1 VIHRDIKP
9 ANILTHGNHSLVTD
23 FGVAKALS
31 AAMPDSTL
39 TGGGVA
45 IGTPAYMAPEQ
56 LAGDPD
62 ADSRADIY
70 AAGLLA
76 YELLT
81 GRAAFSG
88 ASPRETMAAQLTS
101 QPRRIEELRADVPPA
116 LAALIGR
123 CLAKDPAQRPE
134 SAGAVLAELD
144 RAVSDMSGSIA
155 IPAHSARA
163 GRIRRSARAFGAF
176 AAVLLLV
183 VFAYRAGRERRAAT
197 RQRAAVTPQ
206 QDSFSG
212 MARGSAAASAD
223 TFTMAE
229 LRALIEQAVNA
240 RLEGKGAGAV
250 APSAGAGA
258 AAAVSASAVSGSD
271 SVRFRVYEESLRT
284 FLRDSL
290 IAAARGGAVRFA
302 PRPIVVTPPLVG
314 ERAPERAVALALTDS
329 LRRTI
334 DRRRQYRII
343 PAESVGTVGPLRGG
357 RMAPIRD
364 SIQPGELVVTVTVRR
379 PAGNDSASFRVMIL
393 DPIASRNAVLR
404 SVQGPTVQA
413 AALASTFDVVM
424 SRTLDSL
431 DALPRIGARGQR
443 GPIMP
448 LPPRNR

>member
-1 VIHRDIKP
+1 
-9 ANILTHGNHSLVTD
+9 
-23 FGVAKALS
+23 
-31 AAMPDSTL
+31 
-39 TGGGVA
+39 
-45 IGTPAYMAPEQ
+45 MAPEQ

-155 IPAHSARA
+155 IPAQSARA

-258 AAAVSASAVSGSD
+258 AAAVSASVSGSD

-290 IAAARGGAVRFA
+290 IAAA
-302 PRPIVVTPPLVG
+302 PR
-314 ERAPERAVALALTDS
+314 
-329 LRRTI
+329 
-334 DRRRQYRII
+334 
-343 PAESVGTVGPLRGG
+343 
-357 RMAPIRD
+357 
-364 SIQPGELVVTVTVRR
+364 
-379 PAGNDSASFRVMIL
+379 SASACVR
-393 DPIASRNAVLR
+393 PR
-404 SVQGPTVQA
+404 SPCA
-413 AALASTFDVVM
+413 PPPAW
-424 SRTLDSL
+424 R
-431 DALPRIGARGQR
+431 
-443 GPIMP
+443 P
-448 LPPRNR
+448 LSGSPK